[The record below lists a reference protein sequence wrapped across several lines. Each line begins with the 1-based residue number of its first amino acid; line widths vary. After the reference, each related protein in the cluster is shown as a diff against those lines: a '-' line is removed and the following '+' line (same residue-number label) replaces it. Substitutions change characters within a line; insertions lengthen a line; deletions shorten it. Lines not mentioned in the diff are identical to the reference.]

1 MSGILKFSIISFLLI
16 ISNFA
21 RANSLVANCLDSFLI
36 FNPDAFY
43 VRPGLPIKV
52 SKNAH
57 QNIVTVS
64 VGSAC
69 KALGATEVT
78 LQILDTKVRAFELVL
93 APSSGVI
100 FPTLPPDIQM
110 SISAQLTRSFTLPVT
125 APLILFKDDRREL
138 IYQVSY
144 RNKIFNETISWGQFS
159 LGGNDAY

>member
-36 FNPDAFY
+36 FKPDAFY

-64 VGSAC
+64 VGSTC

-78 LQILDTKVRAFELVL
+78 LQMLDTQVRAFELVL

-100 FPTLPPDIQM
+100 FPTLNPSTQM
-110 SISAQLTRSFTLPVT
+110 SISTQLAQGLTVPVKV
-125 APLILFKDDRREL
+125 PLTLFKDDRRGFIYEL
-138 IYQVSY
+138 MYQ
-144 RNKIFNETISWGQFS
+144 NKVFYETISWGQFIS
-159 LGGNDAY
+159 GGSHED